1 MKYKFLLFDL
11 DGTLVDTTEGV
22 LKSARSALLHFG
34 ILVET
39 ENLMNF
45 FGPPLKYSFSAL
57 YGLSES
63 DSDEAIK
70 IYTERYNRFGYI
82 ESRIFPEISE
92 ILTKAKEKGY
102 ILGVATSKP
111 QDQAIEM
118 LKYHSI
124 LDLFDIVSG
133 ASPDGTISQKHEV
146 IDEALKRLNALEHKE
161 KVLMIGDMKYDIIGA
176 KKTGID
182 SLGIYTGTASE
193 NELEKE
199 GATYVAYS
207 FNDLKQK
214 LFVDFFK
221 D

>member
-70 IYTERYNRFGYI
+70 REIEEELNLKLDFKLISIEENILKANKFQMFYYI
-82 ESRIFPEISE
+82 QR
-92 ILTKAKEKGY
+92 KA
-102 ILGVATSKP
+102 S
-111 QDQAIEM
+111 
-118 LKYHSI
+118 
-124 LDLFDIVSG
+124 
-133 ASPDGTISQKHEV
+133 
-146 IDEALKRLNALEHKE
+146 
-161 KVLMIGDMKYDIIGA
+161 MI
-176 KKTGID
+176 
-182 SLGIYTGTASE
+182 
-193 NELEKE
+193 
-199 GATYVAYS
+199 
-207 FNDLKQK
+207 
-214 LFVDFFK
+214 
-221 D
+221 